1 MTKRIEHIFQQKD
14 KEKLTLY
21 FTAGYPR
28 LEDITTILKALEV
41 TDVDLIE
48 IGIPYSDPLAD
59 GETIQA
65 TGQQALDNGMNLK
78 TLFEQLADL
87 RSITQKPIFLMGY
100 CNNVLKYGTEKFCRQ
115 CQEVGVDGLIMPDM
129 PINEYKEQ
137 FQPYFEQYGL
147 KNVFL
152 ITPKTSEERIRQ
164 IDELDGGFIYMVSS
178 AATTGGSWEGS
189 EERIGYLKRVD
200 QMNLKTPKMVG
211 FGISDHA
218 ALKLVNQYTDGA
230 IVGSA
235 FLRALDPDKLEQSVK
250 DFVSMMRGH
259 N

>member
-1 MTKRIEHIFQQKD
+1 MNKRIEQIFQQKD

-28 LEDITTILKALEV
+28 LDDTRTILKALEE

-65 TGQQALDNGMNLK
+65 SGQKALENGMNL
-78 TLFEQLADL
+78 TILFKQLADL

-100 CNNVLKYGTEKFCRQ
+100 CNNVLKYGTEKFCKQ

-129 PINEYKEQ
+129 PIIEYQQQ
-137 FQPYFEQYGL
+137 FQPYFEKYGL

-178 AATTGGSWEGS
+178 ASTTGGSWTGS
-189 EERIGYLKRVD
+189 PERIDYLKRID
-200 QMNLKTPKMVG
+200 DMKLKTPKMVG
-211 FGISDHA
+211 FGISDNS
-218 ALKLVNQYTDGA
+218 ALKLVNEYTDGA
-230 IVGSA
+230 IIGSA
-235 FLRALDPDKLEQSVK
+235 FLRALDPDNLEQSVK
-250 DFVSMMRGH
+250 DFVSKMRG
-259 N
+259 NN